1 MKLKGRLAFALPWRA
16 GRRPTQVD
24 LRGLFAHRMA
34 CAQVESGAGR
44 ERADTNGRASLRL
57 TEHPFTKRSGDFGQP
72 HTSHTHFDDYFL
84 AHTHVVDV

>member
-34 CAQVESGAGR
+34 CAQVDSGAGR
-44 ERADTNGRASLRL
+44 ERADTNGRASLIDSPS
-57 TEHPFTKRSGDFGQP
+57 TRSRKDWVILATHLATSHIDDFG
-72 HTSHTHFDDYFL
+72 HTLRD
-84 AHTHVVDV
+84 